1 MRLEWLCLWVQW
13 RHKTTTLMKHSC
25 TGFLVFNVNQAT
37 VGPSTMH
44 THIKALCFF
53 FLWCILMSCAFW
65 SGEPSSDLCHVC
77 NSQTE
82 RPEGF
87 GLHRCT
93 VSGGLPG
100 SRGCLF
106 GPAEKRTHQQ
116 LCEQGQLMSD
126 LRIAFS
132 IFEAL
137 RHHVTISILWTPSL
151 KVPLDLNA
159 GQALGIE
166 VLCTF
171 QMVFTVFAVCDQ
183 KRREC
188 IEPGNLAI
196 GLAHSTGV
204 LLGVRMAFFSTHV
217 FCCCFCY

>member
-1 MRLEWLCLWVQW
+1 
-13 RHKTTTLMKHSC
+13 
-25 TGFLVFNVNQAT
+25 
-37 VGPSTMH
+37 
-44 THIKALCFF
+44 
-53 FLWCILMSCAFW
+53 
-65 SGEPSSDLCHVC
+65 
-77 NSQTE
+77 
-82 RPEGF
+82 
-87 GLHRCT
+87 
-93 VSGGLPG
+93 
-100 SRGCLF
+100 
-106 GPAEKRTHQQ
+106 
-116 LCEQGQLMSD
+116 MSD
-126 LRIAFS
+126 LRIAFG

-137 RHHVTISILWTPSL
+137 RRHVTISILWTPSL

-204 LLGVRMAFFSTHV
+204 LLGVRMAFFSHMF

>member
-1 MRLEWLCLWVQW
+1 
-13 RHKTTTLMKHSC
+13 
-25 TGFLVFNVNQAT
+25 
-37 VGPSTMH
+37 
-44 THIKALCFF
+44 
-53 FLWCILMSCAFW
+53 
-65 SGEPSSDLCHVC
+65 
-77 NSQTE
+77 
-82 RPEGF
+82 
-87 GLHRCT
+87 
-93 VSGGLPG
+93 
-100 SRGCLF
+100 
-106 GPAEKRTHQQ
+106 
-116 LCEQGQLMSD
+116 MSD

-183 KRREC
+183 KRREY

-204 LLGVRMAFFSTHV
+204 LLGVRMAFFPPLIFAVASAFKKSQLV
-217 FCCCFCY
+217 VRLYR